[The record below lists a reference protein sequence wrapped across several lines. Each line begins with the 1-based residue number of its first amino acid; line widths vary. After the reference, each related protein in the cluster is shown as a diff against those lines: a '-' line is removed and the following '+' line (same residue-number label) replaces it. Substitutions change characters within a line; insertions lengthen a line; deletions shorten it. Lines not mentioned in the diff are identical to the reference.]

1 MNSSAGLVTLIEFV
15 LAFGLLIFLHEL
27 GHFIAAKSSKIEV
40 EEFGFGFPPRI
51 FRLFNLSG
59 TDITINLIPLGGFV
73 RLKGENDPEV
83 PGGMGAANP
92 WKRLGVLLAG
102 STMNLL
108 TGILL
113 FSFVFSQIGAPD
125 YQTVQIMDIAQ
136 NSPAA
141 LAGIQIG
148 DVVYD
153 IEGQR
158 IESME
163 ELSQIIKDNLG
174 KAITVT
180 LVRDGTRVPVQVIPR
195 EKPPVGEGALGIMMT
210 NPSKDINI
218 VQSIPYGAMIT
229 FEQAKQLFLLPGRL
243 INGQVDPEE
252 ARFVG
257 PKGIFDMYSQARER
271 DLEATASSGSQA
283 AADIGGLNTVWLMA
297 IISIAIGLTNLLPI
311 PALDGG
317 RILFIIPEILFKKRV
332 PPQYENVIHFIG
344 FSALILL
351 MIYITTQDFIN
362 PIQLP

>member
-1 MNSSAGLVTLIEFV
+1 MNNSTGLVTLIEFI
-15 LAFGLLIFLHEL
+15 LAFGILIFLHEL
-27 GHFIAAKSSKIEV
+27 GHFIAAKLSKIEV

-73 RLKGENDPEV
+73 RLKGENDPDV

-113 FSFVFSQIGAPD
+113 FSIVFSQIGAPD
-125 YQTVQIMDIAQ
+125 YQTVQIMNISQ

-148 DVVYD
+148 DIVYD

-158 IESME
+158 INSME

-180 LVRDGTRVPVQVIPR
+180 LVREGTQIPVQVIPR
-195 EKPPVGEGALGIMMT
+195 EKPPVGEGALGIMMS

-218 VQSIPYGAMIT
+218 IQSIPYGAMIT
-229 FEQAKQLFLLPGRL
+229 FEQARQLFLLPGRL
-243 INGQVDPEE
+243 INGQINPEE
-252 ARFVG
+252 AAFCR
-257 PKGIFDMYSQARER
+257 SQR
-271 DLEATASSGSQA
+271 
-283 AADIGGLNTVWLMA
+283 
-297 IISIAIGLTNLLPI
+297 NL
-311 PALDGG
+311 
-317 RILFIIPEILFKKRV
+317 
-332 PPQYENVIHFIG
+332 
-344 FSALILL
+344 
-351 MIYITTQDFIN
+351 
-362 PIQLP
+362 